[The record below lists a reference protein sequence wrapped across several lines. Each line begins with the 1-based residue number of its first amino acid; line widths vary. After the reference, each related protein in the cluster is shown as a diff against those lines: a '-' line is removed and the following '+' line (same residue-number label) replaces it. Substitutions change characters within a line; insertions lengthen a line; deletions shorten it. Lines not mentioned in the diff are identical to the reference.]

1 VLLEVDEV
9 IILSLVKVVVF
20 TETVK
25 ELDEI
30 PIEVVGL
37 AVPIV
42 VSITVPVN
50 PLIPAPE
57 DEVKVNKV
65 DVVVVPVSLR
75 YVETLTNGIVK
86 ATLPLAVMKELE
98 ETSDEAEADKAAD
111 PAANDLAA
119 DDPVADDLAAD
130 ETEEGWITVVAKVD
144 AIAGELILDG
154 RLVEATLYAGST
166 TVYWLEP
173 SLSTTVF
180 GIAKSDGLILVVT
193 PLLILSR
200 ASKGAA

>member
-1 VLLEVDEV
+1 MEVDEV

-42 VSITVPVN
+42 VSMTVPVK

-86 ATLPLAVMKELE
+86 ASFPLAVMKELE
-98 ETSDEAEADKAAD
+98 EASDEAEADKADD
-111 PAANDLAA
+111 PAT
-119 DDPVADDLAAD
+119 DDPAAD

-144 AIAGELILDG
+144 TIAGELILDG
-154 RLVEATLYAGST
+154 RLVEATL
-166 TVYWLEP
+166 
-173 SLSTTVF
+173 
-180 GIAKSDGLILVVT
+180 
-193 PLLILSR
+193 
-200 ASKGAA
+200 

>member
-1 VLLEVDEV
+1 MEVDEV

-42 VSITVPVN
+42 VSMTVPVK

-86 ATLPLAVMKELE
+86 ASFPLAVMKELE
-98 ETSDEAEADKAAD
+98 KGSDEAEADKADDPATDD
-111 PAANDLAA
+111 PAADDLAT
-119 DDPVADDLAAD
+119 DDPAAD

-144 AIAGELILDG
+144 TIAGELILDG
-154 RLVEATLYAGST
+154 RLVEATL
-166 TVYWLEP
+166 
-173 SLSTTVF
+173 
-180 GIAKSDGLILVVT
+180 
-193 PLLILSR
+193 
-200 ASKGAA
+200 